1 VARKRWTEQQQA
13 PGGCGTVAETRANH
27 PKQHYTA
34 APTVTPRTL
43 EQNAEAWLPIDGNA
57 EDKNPGRAAHA
68 EREAGILGK
77 RNQVETIS

>member
-1 VARKRWTEQQQA
+1 MLDRAAAGT
-13 PGGCGTVAETRANH
+13 GGCGTVAETRANH
-27 PKQHYTA
+27 PIEQHYTA

-57 EDKNPGRAAHA
+57 EDKNPSRAARA
-68 EREAGILGK
+68 EREAGILSK